1 MGGTTGCALPNDN
14 VAVSGTKVSD
24 GPIWPVSTTGPNP
37 NGKTD
42 LDYIDVAAEKVD
54 VNGDIEDILYVGYM
68 KCGGTGTWQAVLY
81 LDDGDNL
88 APTQGDTNGDY
99 LFNFDFA
106 PSSGA
111 VTVKMYQMV
120 NGVWTAQTPPAGTF
134 DGSAAGDYG
143 EVAINLTTLGI
154 LPDDTCRTIN
164 VSGQG
169 AAVTGGSLTSAL
181 KDLVV
186 VEPLS
191 ISNCGAINIRKAAT
205 GAGLTTTDL
214 FHYVLDQAPAADA
227 GDDDIVHDSTLGKN
241 LNGSGAST
249 EPDTNYKEIDATI
262 TVGGTHNWTN
272 VISQTDYKLVEDT
285 IPSPWSLKTIT
296 CTYTDIFV
304 SPPASK
310 TVTLYTNGASTGT
323 RFAIP
328 PSTFANGTLA
338 PASCTI
344 TNEVTSLT
352 LNKVLPNDN
361 GGTKTSA
368 DFVLSAKKTP
378 GNTVVI
384 NKADPAANDAS
395 VGASALITPGTYV
408 IAETPAST
416 AGYTTSAWTCV
427 DTAANNA
434 PVTVTTANS
443 VSSVAITQ
451 GQNVVCSIT
460 NDDQPAAVTLHKVV
474 TNDNGGTATGSEF
487 TLTLTPK
494 AGGTAVINGADPA
507 PTTTTT
513 TLGAGISAN
522 ISAGTYVLGETT
534 TLTGYTGSSW
544 TCTGGTL
551 AGNELTVTNG
561 ATVTCYVVNDDQP
574 ATVTLHKVL
583 PNDNGGTMTG
593 DQFTLTLTPKAG
605 GTAVINGVDPAP
617 TTTTTT
623 LGAGISNSNVSAGVY
638 VVAESPASTTGYTSA
653 WTCTGGT
660 LTGNELTVT
669 NGATVT
675 CYVVNDDNASTVTLH
690 KVVIND
696 DGGTATGEE
705 FFLTLTPSAGGAAL
719 IDDQDPAPSTS
730 ASDLG
735 DGASSSLVNA
745 GTYTLGEHGGP
756 AGYTDLG
763 WHCVVTGTTDV
774 VAVDANDGITVGNG
788 ADITCYVTNDDQ
800 PATLTLTKIV
810 NNDDGGNAGPGDF
823 TLKATNNGQEYEL
836 SGAGGAATST
846 APAGTYELSETGP
859 AGYTP
864 MNWACSINGSE
875 MTTLEGTTINVPNG
889 GVVSCE
895 IVNDDLPV
903 DLTLDKSDGGAN
915 AAPGTAFDY
924 TLTITNIGERNV
936 DLDEP
941 VWVYD
946 TLPAGMEFV
955 TVPSTC
961 EVAGSDV
968 ACEIDPALLPAGGEP
983 VVITLTVRFLPG
995 TPAGTYTNLA
1005 FVETD
1010 DDPAPDEPVCPSEIP
1025 VGGKAIPTNNVDC
1038 EDTPLTPVYG
1048 LTIVKAGLEASGTG
1062 WAPTDG
1068 VVDFGATVGYTL
1080 TVSATGNAPQT
1091 NVVVTDTLPVGMTY
1105 VADSGQCLDGVV
1117 CTVTYDAATHTVTA
1131 TIATMAQGT
1140 SAVVS
1145 FRATVDAAPAV
1156 AAGTTYT
1163 WQGDNVG
1170 AVVSTE
1176 VPKVPSNT
1184 VTVKA
1189 THAELPKTGSAHLE
1203 VGGYGLLSMLLGVGF
1218 VIATKRRR
1226 DDETAYV
1233 TAE

>member
-1 MGGTTGCALPNDN
+1 MTC
-14 VAVSGTKVSD
+14 
-24 GPIWPVSTTGPNP
+24 
-37 NGKTD
+37 
-42 LDYIDVAAEKVD
+42 
-54 VNGDIEDILYVGYM
+54 YV
-68 KCGGTGTWQAVLY
+68 V
-81 LDDGDNL
+81 
-88 APTQGDTNGDY
+88 
-99 LFNFDFA
+99 
-106 PSSGA
+106 
-111 VTVKMYQMV
+111 
-120 NGVWTAQTPPAGTF
+120 
-134 DGSAAGDYG
+134 
-143 EVAINLTTLGI
+143 
-154 LPDDTCRTIN
+154 
-164 VSGQG
+164 
-169 AAVTGGSLTSAL
+169 
-181 KDLVV
+181 
-186 VEPLS
+186 
-191 ISNCGAINIRKAAT
+191 
-205 GAGLTTTDL
+205 
-214 FHYVLDQAPAADA
+214 
-227 GDDDIVHDSTLGKN
+227 
-241 LNGSGAST
+241 
-249 EPDTNYKEIDATI
+249 
-262 TVGGTHNWTN
+262 
-272 VISQTDYKLVEDT
+272 
-285 IPSPWSLKTIT
+285 
-296 CTYTDIFV
+296 
-304 SPPASK
+304 
-310 TVTLYTNGASTGT
+310 
-323 RFAIP
+323 
-328 PSTFANGTLA
+328 
-338 PASCTI
+338 
-344 TNEVTSLT
+344 
-352 LNKVLPNDN
+352 
-361 GGTKTSA
+361 
-368 DFVLSAKKTP
+368 
-378 GNTVVI
+378 
-384 NKADPAANDAS
+384 
-395 VGASALITPGTYV
+395 
-408 IAETPAST
+408 
-416 AGYTTSAWTCV
+416 
-427 DTAANNA
+427 
-434 PVTVTTANS
+434 
-443 VSSVAITQ
+443 
-451 GQNVVCSIT
+451 

-561 ATVTCYVVNDDQP
+561 ATVTCYVVNDD
-574 ATVTLHKVL
+574 
-583 PNDNGGTMTG
+583 
-593 DQFTLTLTPKAG
+593 
-605 GTAVINGVDPAP
+605 
-617 TTTTTT
+617 
-623 LGAGISNSNVSAGVY
+623 
-638 VVAESPASTTGYTSA
+638 
-653 WTCTGGT
+653 
-660 LTGNELTVT
+660 
-669 NGATVT
+669 
-675 CYVVNDDNASTVTLH
+675 NASKVTLH
-690 KVVIND
+690 KVVTND
-696 DGGTATGEE
+696 NGGTATGGE

-719 IDDQDPAPSTS
+719 IDDKDPAPSTS

-735 DGASSSLVNA
+735 DGVSSSLVNA

-800 PATLTLTKIV
+800 PAALTLKKLV

-823 TLKATNNGQEYEL
+823 TLTATNTGQEYEL
-836 SGAGGAATST
+836 SGAGGAATTT

-864 MNWACSINGSE
+864 LNWACSVNGSE
-875 MTTLEGTTINVPNG
+875 MTTLEGTTIDVPNG

-895 IVNDDLPV
+895 IVNDDKPV
-903 DLTLDKSDGGAN
+903 DLTLDKSDGGVN

-946 TLPAGMEFV
+946 TLPVGMEFV
-955 TVPSTC
+955 TVPGTC
-961 EVAGSDV
+961 TVSGRDV

-1025 VGGKAIPTNNVDC
+1025 VGGRAIPTNNVDC

-1156 AAGTTYT
+1156 AVGTTYT